1 MLGLGTNLL
10 PLVRQFVYVTA
21 AILLTQ
27 SAEQVPAFAQ
37 SPSAKPPGMGGPQA
51 SGTVDCSKRP
61 RVSNPP
67 TDKEKEEWLIYWQNC
82 GQRETSWTEYLVL
95 NVLPLMPSACTPHR
109 LPDRTIAGRMCSTC
123 MAPGADALSVLE
135 CIGEQVRLWIGESQ
149 SGTDPGQ
156 NNCNDYS
163 AITSV
168 VLNSCAGFRAS
179 IRCGMFPSS
188 TGTPDGARGHCWLLV
203 RTAQKCYLFD
213 PFNQIY
219 TEYPCT

>member
-1 MLGLGTNLL
+1 MLANLL

-37 SPSAKPPGMGGPQA
+37 SPSAKPPGMDGSQG

-61 RVSNPP
+61 KLSNPP
-67 TDKEKEEWLIYWQNC
+67 TDEELAEWLVYWQIC
-82 GQRETSWTEYLVL
+82 GQRDLSWKEFLIL
-95 NVLPLMPSACTPHR
+95 NVLPTMPSACTPHR
-109 LPDRTIAGRMCSTC
+109 LPDRNIAGRMCRTC
-123 MAPGADALSVLE
+123 MAPGADALSVLR
-135 CIGEQVRLWIGESQ
+135 CIAREVRVWIGESQ
-149 SGTDPGQ
+149 SGMDPGQ

-168 VLNSCAGFRAS
+168 VLNRCTGFRAS
-179 IRCGMFPSS
+179 IRCGMLATPAE
-188 TGTPDGARGHCWLLV
+188 TPDGARGHCWLLV

-213 PFNQIY
+213 PFNEIT
-219 TEYPCT
+219 TEYPCP